1 MTDLM
6 TFVTSDGTTTL
17 VMKFASLAQ
26 GFLSVVPYTFRSG
39 VDSGFFLSLILLL
52 SASSVVI
59 LLVVPIIVAVV
70 VVAVM
75 TVVALLVVV
84 VMVGGSLIVQF
95 PFKLIVFHF
104 SV

>member
-1 MTDLM
+1 MTDFM

-17 VMKFASLAQ
+17 VMKFASLAL
-26 GFLSVVPYTFRSG
+26 GFLTVVPYTFHGG
-39 VDSGFFLSLILLL
+39 VDSGFLLSLIQLL

-70 VVAVM
+70 VFAVM

-84 VMVGGSLIVQF
+84 VMVGGPLIVQF

-104 SV
+104 SI

>member
-1 MTDLM
+1 MTDLT

-17 VMKFASLAQ
+17 VMKFALLAL
-26 GFLSVVPYTFRSG
+26 GFLSVVPYAFRGG
-39 VDSGFFLSLILLL
+39 VDSGVLLSSILLL
-52 SASSVVI
+52 SVPIVVI
-59 LLVVPIIVAVV
+59 LLVVSIIVAVV